1 LLEGAV
7 KDLAPVSGKLAQ
19 YVRLLS
25 SDKEG
30 EVVAAAHAIM
40 RTLKKAGADIHVLA
54 DRIEHANGGKL
65 TEAEMKKIYDAGVR
79 DTENKQHGSGDF
91 HNADGTPEWN
101 AIALFCQRH
110 QDRLWANELRFINDM
125 AERTVWREPT
135 ERQGKWLRS
144 IFYRLGGRL

>member
-1 LLEGAV
+1 V
-7 KDLAPVSGKLAQ
+7 KDLAPISGKLAQ

-54 DRIEHANGGKL
+54 DRIEHVNGGRL
-65 TEAEMKKIYDAGVR
+65 TEAEMKKLYDAGYDAGVR
-79 DTENKQHGSGDF
+79 AAESKHHGSVDF
-91 HNADGTPEWN
+91 RSVDGTPEWN
-101 AIALFCQRH
+101 EIALFCQRQ
-110 QDRLWANELRFINDM
+110 QDRLRANELQFINDM

-135 ERQGKWLRS
+135 ERQAKWLRS